1 MGSVWGQFGV
11 LLLAAV
17 PFAAEHAQVCA
28 VLFFLASVEL
38 AVVDLLCEGKY
49 AEMMVKNVSPH
60 PVVQRCV

>member
-1 MGSVWGQFGV
+1 M
-11 LLLAAV
+11 LAAV